1 MKQMKLVLL
10 ALLPM
15 VCLVSLPS
23 AAFAGCNKA
32 SNYVNY
38 NGLSGWANRIA
49 NANNADVRTAYAN
62 STCLITAGE
71 HSGGTQPPGAA
82 STNHVTVVL
91 KKTAT
96 IKKQT
101 CHIFKKA
108 PSYTGTYFPATC
120 Q

>member
-1 MKQMKLVLL
+1 MKQMKL
-10 ALLPM
+10 ALFALMPL
-15 VCLVSLPS
+15 VCLIALPNVAS
-23 AAFAGCNKA
+23 AGCNKA
-32 SNYVNY
+32 QNYVNY
-38 NGLSGWANRIA
+38 NGLAGWANRIA
-49 NANNADVRTAYAN
+49 NANNVDVRTAYAN

-71 HSGGTQPPGAA
+71 HPGGTQPAGAA

-96 IKKQT
+96 MSKQT